1 MQFAPGQAAP
11 AVVDGVIDSALASIV
26 DRDAVGRTW
35 QAPRP
40 ALPFDG
46 SWIFSLRG
54 QESFVHVEA
63 ARIFPVQP
71 LVPDAWEEHQ
81 YGAIV
86 DFPFAR
92 ESPAYDED
100 CARLLD
106 AALAALR
113 ERDPAMAA
121 FCLLPESAVRQAGIL
136 KKAGFT
142 PQERTCL
149 ETEILQERG
158 FGQTV
163 ERVVLFSTG
172 APLYDPAATPDPLR
186 QLTDDPVNLRIFS
199 NAQTKIRLQPTFAF
213 WGAIQLYT
221 TYSAY
226 PFIPQFLERLH
237 TQFDIPSA
245 RRLLVTPCAG
255 GDFLRLW
262 PRGTG
267 VPDHAAAVD
276 IRPDLLQIASLR
288 LRVPEVDILNLAL
301 CEVLHQVVVGDGR
314 IEDGLQQALTALCR
328 SLNATSRQVALRYDN
343 PDSLRLIARAFDQ
356 ILQNRAIP
364 DWYFPLKILA
374 SADAD
379 TSNVIR
385 ADVLAGWIERH
396 SEAIRRAVEELTPL
410 TGGVRDK
417 YRDTGL
423 GSATR
428 LRHADLTHDE
438 EIPEGPF
445 DLILC
450 WEFIHVFHDFAA
462 LGRFIDSLLARL
474 APGGTLVFT
483 NIREL
488 SKLTPHEQEWARE
501 HLENS
506 AVPYRAGF
514 VAISD
519 TGTMDRVPFERRLHA
534 QYPVLVAHPRRSA

>member
-1 MQFAPGQAAP
+1 MQFAPGQAPP
-11 AVVDGVIDSALASIV
+11 AVADGVIDSALASIA
-26 DRDAVGRTW
+26 DGDALGRVW
-35 QAPRP
+35 QPPRP
-40 ALPFDG
+40 ALPFDRF
-46 SWIFSLRG
+46 WIFHLRG
-54 QESFVHVEA
+54 RNSFVLAEA

-86 DFPFAR
+86 DFPFAP
-92 ESPAYDED
+92 ESPTYDED
-100 CARLLD
+100 CAGLLD

-113 ERDPAMAA
+113 ERGPAMAA
-121 FCLLPESAVRQAGIL
+121 LCLLPESEVRQASIL
-136 KKAGFT
+136 KRAGFR
-142 PQERTCL
+142 PQERMCL

-158 FGQTV
+158 FGQSSQ
-163 ERVVLFSTG
+163 RVVLFSTD
-172 APLYDPAATPDPLR
+172 APLFDPATTPDPLR

-199 NAQTKIRLQPTFAF
+199 NAQTKIRLQPTFEF

-237 TQFDIPSA
+237 SQFAIPPA

-262 PRGTG
+262 PRGSG

-301 CEVLHQVVVGDGR
+301 CEVLHQVVAGDGR
-314 IEDGLQQALTALCR
+314 IEDGLQEALNALCV
-328 SLNATSRQVALRYDN
+328 SLNATSRRVALRYDD
-343 PDSLRLIARAFDQ
+343 PDSLPLIARAFDQ

-374 SADAD
+374 SADVAA
-379 TSNVIR
+379 SNVIR
-385 ADVLAGWIERH
+385 ADVLAGWIKCH
-396 SEAIRRAVEELTPL
+396 AEAIRNAVEMLTPL
-410 TGGVRDK
+410 TASIRDK
-417 YRDTGL
+417 YRNTGL
-423 GSATR
+423 GSVTR
-428 LRHADLTHDE
+428 LSLADLTHDE
-438 EIPEGPF
+438 TIPQGPF

-474 APGGTLVFT
+474 APGGTLVIT

-488 SKLTPHEQEWARE
+488 SKRTPHEQEWARE

-519 TGTMDRVPFERRLHA
+519 TETMHRLPFERRLHA
-534 QYPVLVAHPRRSA
+534 QYPVLVAHPRRSE